1 MSTPTVYTEGTFV
14 YMPDRDP
21 GCGCPGIVSAVRGT
35 QSWVAFL
42 GSPEML
48 VFGGLARAPW
58 LGSRV
63 RLKSGEPRTGVVVGL
78 ETGGASG
85 IEVMVRPDDGN
96 ESGAL
101 RLTPAEIEVLS

>member
-1 MSTPTVYTEGTFV
+1 MSTPTPFLEGTFV
-14 YMPDRDP
+14 YAPDRDP
-21 GCGCPGIVSAVRGT
+21 GCERPGIVSAVRGT

-48 VFGGLARAPW
+48 VLEGLARAPW

-78 ETGGASG
+78 EMGAAG
-85 IEVMVRPDDGN
+85 VEVMVRPDDSN

>member
-1 MSTPTVYTEGTFV
+1 MSTPTPFLEGTFV
-14 YMPDRDP
+14 YAPDLDP
-21 GCGCPGIVSAVRGT
+21 GCERPGIISAVRGT

-42 GSPEML
+42 GHPEML

-78 ETGGASG
+78 EMGGGSG
-85 IEVMVRPDDGN
+85 VEVLVRPDDGN

-101 RLTPAEIEVLS
+101 RLTPAEIEVVS